1 MRCSPIPRLII
12 LAASIAIGVN
22 LAHAEPPSST
32 QTVDQKT
39 ADQKTV
45 EQKAVDA
52 ATAAKAAA
60 DAAEAKRLAEIE
72 KDRRATAVALNYCRA
87 SFHRI
92 RKNPSKTVMLEEQSK
107 ILNNLNLSGIADQE
121 IIKLYSAVLDEIHQV
136 EIAEK
141 ERVALESRHKR
152 EFQRRL
158 FTNAMMLG
166 TELATAQF
174 VGAVRTGANSW
185 WDYRASE
192 DQRDGAIWKV
202 EKGRLTTVVS
212 KSSIFLD
219 TFWRMAK
226 KKNIPDEWLIRGSD
240 LDRLQLAMQIRD
252 PKRRLR
258 VLRRMQRFMIYYPPY
273 WYYIARTQQQM
284 GQLFAALKTY
294 ERLGE
299 VARGHFRNDDMLAA
313 GLANQSLIQAHLS
326 QPGAHVTALKALDF
340 SSSCWQANL
349 LCASVLADSGQTVQ
363 AEDAILAN
371 LDTDLERSRSLV
383 HLLSLYYRSGDTE
396 KLTQRLSDPRVCK
409 DVPVPVLLRCASRL
423 DAAKVP
429 AALNR
434 QLAGSLVVMPHRQ
447 FGPDD
452 IVVVAGSG
460 WQLGQAR
467 LTLNLN
473 GRTVKIRPRLSRHK
487 GQLVARFSRVGEFGN
502 PLSGNRTPP
511 KATLILD
518 YPDTPKVRLALG
530 DKRPNVVAA
539 KPAADDGLRITAIQF
554 DKMHL
559 SLIAVAGR

>member
-1 MRCSPIPRLII
+1 MRCSLPHQLII
-12 LAASIAIGVN
+12 LVASISIGVN
-22 LAHAEPPSST
+22 VTHADPPTPT
-32 QTVDQKT
+32 QPAAEKT
-39 ADQKTV
+39 GETTAA
-45 EQKAVDA
+45 EKAK
-52 ATAAKAAA
+52 ATA
-60 DAAEAKRLAEIE
+60 ESRRLASIE
-72 KDRRATAVALNYCRA
+72 KDRKATAVALNYCRA

-92 RKNPSKTVMLEEQSK
+92 RKNPSKAVMLEEQSK

-141 ERVALESRHKR
+141 DRVALQSHHSR

-185 WDYRASE
+185 WDYRALE
-192 DQRDGAIWKV
+192 DQRDVALWKV
-202 EKGRLTTVVS
+202 EKSRLTNVVS
-212 KSSIFLD
+212 KSSSFLD

-240 LDRLQLAMQIRD
+240 LDRLQLAMQIPD
-252 PKRRLR
+252 PQRRLR
-258 VLRRMQRFMIYYPPY
+258 VLRRMERFMTHYPPY
-273 WYYIARTQQQM
+273 WYYVARTQQQL

-313 GLANQSLIQAHLS
+313 GLSNQALIQAHLS
-326 QPGAHVTALKALDF
+326 QPGAHATALRALRF
-340 SSSCWQANL
+340 SSACWQANL
-349 LCASVLADSGQTVQ
+349 LCASVLADGGRTVQ

-371 LDTDLERSRSLV
+371 LDTNLERPRSLV

-396 KLTQRLSDPRVCK
+396 KLTQRLSDPRICK
-409 DVPVPVLLRCASRL
+409 EIPVPVLLRCAARL
-423 DAAKVP
+423 DSGQVP
-429 AALNR
+429 VALNR
-434 QLAGSLVVMPHRQ
+434 HLASSLVVMPHRQ

-452 IVVVAGSG
+452 IVVIAGRG

-467 LTLNLN
+467 LTLSLN
-473 GRTVKIRPRLSRHK
+473 GQTVKIRPRLSRQK

-502 PLSGNRTPP
+502 PLSGNRTLP

-530 DKRPNVVAA
+530 DKRPTVVSAG
-539 KPAADDGLRITAIQF
+539 PMADGGLRITAIKF

-559 SLIAVAGR
+559 SLIAAAQR